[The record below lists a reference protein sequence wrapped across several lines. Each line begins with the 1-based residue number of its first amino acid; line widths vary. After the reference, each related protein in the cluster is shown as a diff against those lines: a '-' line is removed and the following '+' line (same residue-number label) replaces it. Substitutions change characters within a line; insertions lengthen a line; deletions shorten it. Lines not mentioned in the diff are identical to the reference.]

1 MDGDADFPELPP
13 HIHYLVK
20 DREYGLECRRCGA
33 KGPSSYF
40 KTFACPFQEK
50 MDEPNNRPLQQ
61 TAARETPKES
71 VEDVA
76 SGSVGTGD
84 ATTLCPSK
92 DKGKGQDDG
101 TGNDVENLEDLE
113 VEIFQM
119 ELLQQE
125 LEELE
130 LEELEQQMKEISM
143 QEYMLEHELE
153 MADKVDYGDK
163 HFFDPCSKMP
173 GVPQVVSYPALPQDK
188 DSVKEKEDCEEKR
201 EEKKSTEKWGE
212 IWQGSPYRCACG
224 GETKGSATTFT
235 MQGPKSLVSIQL
247 EWLVVCK
254 WPLTSITQFR
264 FNCFPLFSHVGVDV
278 LETLPMGT
286 MEIEDAMVS
295 FQQQPDPAP
304 VDQTAETND
313 SEVQRIL
320 REPTLELG
328 AVQVLWLSVCC
339 SYWAYLLE
347 I

>member
-113 VEIFQM
+113 VEILQM

-201 EEKKSTEKWGE
+201 EEKSQQKSEEKSDKE
-212 IWQGSPYRCACG
+212 APTAALVEEKPKVRPQPSPCRAQSPLSASSWSGWWCANG
-224 GETKGSATTFT
+224 L
-235 MQGPKSLVSIQL
+235 SLLSRNFD
-247 EWLVVCK
+247 
-254 WPLTSITQFR
+254 LTVFH
-264 FNCFPLFSHVGVDV
+264 CFPL
-278 LETLPMGT
+278 
-286 MEIEDAMVS
+286 
-295 FQQQPDPAP
+295 
-304 VDQTAETND
+304 
-313 SEVQRIL
+313 
-320 REPTLELG
+320 
-328 AVQVLWLSVCC
+328 
-339 SYWAYLLE
+339 
-347 I
+347 